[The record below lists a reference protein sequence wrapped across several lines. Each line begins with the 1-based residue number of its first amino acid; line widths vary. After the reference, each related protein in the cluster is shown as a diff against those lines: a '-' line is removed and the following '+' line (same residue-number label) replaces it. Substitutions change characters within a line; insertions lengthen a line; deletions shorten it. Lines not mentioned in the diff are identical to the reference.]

1 MTENHR
7 YEEAI
12 KAGVKLPKDNYW
24 GNVPSKICGE
34 YGGAIGG
41 KIVKD
46 AVLNFENKLVNEEKS
61 NNL

>member
-1 MTENHR
+1 MIDNHR

-12 KAGVKLPKDNYW
+12 KAGVKVPKDNYW

-34 YGGAIGG
+34 YGGELGG
-41 KIVKD
+41 NFTKK
-46 AVLNFENKLVNEEKS
+46 AVEIYENKLVNEEKS